1 LRASADGEGYA
12 EALLWTGIGRAR
24 SGCGAAL
31 VGTPDQIINKINR
44 YMDMGIRAF
53 IFSGY
58 PLLDECDAFARFV
71 LPALPNEKLAR
82 LQNRL
87 PTETPET
94 PLTFAPLR
102 LS

>member
-1 LRASADGEGYA
+1 
-12 EALLWTGIGRAR
+12 
-24 SGCGAAL
+24 
-31 VGTPDQIINKINR
+31 
-44 YMDMGIRAF
+44 
-53 IFSGY
+53 
-58 PLLDECDAFARFV
+58 